1 MSVIHKNECEAS
13 FLTMDV
19 PATTR
24 TFSQVIID
32 SLTHVC
38 PVIFKLD
45 HLLDFSGPLT
55 PEVLRLWVRACI
67 FVRIYREDAYIY
79 VNVCVYVDVFHV
91 SSSHHLDGC

>member
-55 PEVLRLWVRACI
+55 PEVLRLWVRACVYFCTYLQRRCVYI
-67 FVRIYREDAYIY
+67 REC
-79 VNVCVYVDVFHV
+79 VCV
-91 SSSHHLDGC
+91 CM